1 MDCQT
6 CGKMFFSPD
15 DGDYLENHKTIYTLL
30 TTIEMSQFALDFV
43 LKVCMSC
50 SVKLKEIEDFR
61 QVCLATYQKLHGV
74 KIEPID
80 DGFHR
85 EFISVS
91 LKTELLDNI
100 DASIDENTDSLE
112 DGKVLKFDNDDK
124 NVVDALDAND
134 DSTDNDDDD
143 ADNDDDSD
151 YKETSD
157 KEDEKE
163 PEVEI
168 KPKKPRA
175 KWGSKKKIK
184 PSEPRKVFP
193 CDECNKVCLK
203 EHRLVAHKRTHRG
216 LKPFYCEACDKG
228 FQTFRNIKNHNK
240 LLHSADRVLFPCKHP
255 GCSEIFRTEK
265 GCQKHFSETHDPD
278 YVPDTSET
286 VVCDVCGKSYPNK
299 SVLKIHS
306 YTHDRDKMPHKCTIC
321 GKGFALA
328 NRLQE
333 HMNRHNGIKNFKCPH
348 CGQQKV
354 TRNELN
360 GHIRMVHKR
369 LYRTQCDLCSNMFS
383 SIDGLRIHV
392 RTVHQG
398 LKPFTC
404 EICGSRFGK
413 KDHLN
418 RHMKLH
424 VRDGLVPA

>member
-6 CGKMFFSPD
+6 CGEKFFSPD
-15 DGDYLENHKTIYTLL
+15 DGDNLENHKTIYTLL
-30 TTIEMSQFALDFV
+30 TTIEMSQFTLDDV
-43 LKVCMSC
+43 LKVCMRC
-50 SVKLKEIEDFR
+50 SARLTEIEDFR
-61 QVCLATYQKLHGV
+61 LVCLSVYQKLHGV

-85 EFISVS
+85 EIVCVE

-100 DASIDENTDSLE
+100 KASIDENTDSFE
-112 DGKVLKFDNDDK
+112 DGKELKSDNDD
-124 NVVDALDAND
+124 NDADALDGPDASD
-134 DSTDNDDDD
+134 DSTD
-143 ADNDDDSD
+143 DNDDGDSD
-151 YKETSD
+151 YKETSE

-163 PEVEI
+163 PEVDI

-228 FQTFRNIKNHNK
+228 FQTLRNIKKHNK

-265 GCQKHFSETHDPD
+265 GCQKHFSETHDPN
-278 YVPDTSET
+278 YVPEPTET
-286 VVCDVCGKSYPNK
+286 FVCDICGKSYTSK
-299 SVLKIHS
+299 GSLKIHS
-306 YTHDRDKMPHKCTIC
+306 YTHDRDSMPFKCTVC
-321 GKGFALA
+321 GKGFPLG
-328 NRLQE
+328 NKLKE
-333 HMNRHNGIKNFKCPH
+333 HMMRHKGIRNFTCPH
-348 CGQQKV
+348 CGLQKV

-360 GHIRMVHKR
+360 GHIRLVHKR
-369 LYRTQCDLCSNMFS
+369 EFRRQCDLCSNEFNSAEGMK
-383 SIDGLRIHV
+383 IHV

-398 LKPFTC
+398 LKPFEC
-404 EICGSRFGK
+404 NVCGSRFGK

-418 RHMKLH
+418 RHMKRH
-424 VRDGLVPA
+424 IRDGLVSAQ